1 VAPDPRRLQQ
11 LLDDFKVDEL
21 LSLVTLEE
29 IADAWCSYQTR
40 THISGVEDDDRD
52 WWAVELLLDS
62 TFLSDETR
70 RRATLE
76 LILERANAE
85 EVFGV
90 FAAGPLEDF
99 VAGCEG
105 TGDDRLDWIERRA
118 AASPRFREALRR
130 IHAWS
135 LPPEIFERLE
145 RAAGASLPLPEPG
158 VEIDVV
164 PGELPG
170 TVQIT
175 RNGEVVDEID
185 GLDDGDVDGFVALLR
200 EQIPRNRQPPRGH

>member
-1 VAPDPRRLQQ
+1 VAPDPQRLQR

-29 IADAWCSYQTR
+29 IADAWCRYQTR

-62 TFLSDETR
+62 TFLSDEAR
-70 RRATLE
+70 RRATLD
-76 LILERANAE
+76 LILERAVGE

-99 VAGCEG
+99 VAGCEDD
-105 TGDDRLDWIERRA
+105 GDDRLDWIERRA
-118 AASPRFREALRR
+118 AASPRFREALLG

-145 RAAGASLPLPEPG
+145 CAAGAPLPLPEPG

-185 GLDDGDVDGFVALLR
+185 GLDDGDVDSFVALLR
-200 EQIPRNRQPPRGH
+200 EQIPRNRQPPRAD